1 VGLVDWRLH
10 DLRRTVSTVMH
21 GDLAVP
27 PHIVEAVLNH
37 SGGHRA
43 GVAGVYNRA
52 SYASKKF
59 CACALG
65 RLFGG
70 RCRCDLIITD
80 ARLGTQKPGM
90 SRESVRAAYTPCRKA
105 RNKRGYGDEPAQIT
119 SH

>member
-1 VGLVDWRLH
+1 MNSSSVGLVDWRLH

-52 SYASKKF
+52 SYASEK
-59 CACALG
+59 AAAL
-65 RLFGG
+65 
-70 RCRCDLIITD
+70 
-80 ARLGTQKPGM
+80 ARWADYL
-90 SRESVRAAYTPCRKA
+90 AAAVAAT
-105 RNKRGYGDEPAQIT
+105 
-119 SH
+119 

>member
-1 VGLVDWRLH
+1 MGLVDWRLH

-80 ARLGTQKPGM
+80 ARLGTQKPGDEQGER
-90 SRESVRAAYTPCRKA
+90 SRCIHRMVQGSEQA
-105 RNKRGYGDEPAQIT
+105 RLR
-119 SH
+119 